1 MSEHEQHDDDGESS
15 YGVAL
20 GFRIFDHDGELYL
33 AEAEISPYVD
43 EPESLGATLV
53 FHPLRDMDPTVEEPE
68 MDWPSYPV
76 DIDDDLQRDDGQG
89 VREQF
94 AAIARQ
100 LGSLTEERL
109 REYLRVAME
118 DAEAEA

>member
-1 MSEHEQHDDDGESS
+1 MSEQGHPDTEGDSS
-15 YGVAL
+15 YGIAL
-20 GFRIFDHDGELYL
+20 GFRIFEHDGELYL

-43 EPESLGATLV
+43 EPESLGVTLV
-53 FHPLRDMDPTVEEPE
+53 FHPLGEMDPTVEEPE

-76 DIDDDLQRDDGQG
+76 DMDDDLQRDEDVG

-100 LGSLTEERL
+100 LSQLTEEQL
-109 REYLRVAME
+109 RDYLRVARE
-118 DAEAEA
+118 EAES